1 MMKQGLNF
9 RMVSILHY
17 LFGFFLVVSFVSL
30 PLLLVM
36 SIIDITVGEGL
47 TSGIA
52 TLPIEFLQDVKVDLP
67 QHLGVAT
74 VLEGGLL
81 RLPLEDMTL
90 GWRIIV
96 ISQALIKY
104 ALGVFIIYILWSIFH
119 ALKVSMRD
127 QENVFLQ
134 GNITRIRIIGYI
146 FIFSAIVE
154 FAYRKIVQHFLVDT
168 LIVQGKDIS
177 FNLQFEFLDDIVLGL
192 IILVIA
198 QIYRVGTEIK
208 EEQQL
213 TV

>member
-1 MMKQGLNF
+1 MKKQRLNY
-9 RMVSILHY
+9 RMVSVLHY
-17 LFGFFLVVSFVSL
+17 LFGFFLVISFVSL

-52 TLPIEFLQDVKVDLP
+52 TLPIEFMQEVKVDLP
-67 QHLGVAT
+67 TQEGIVTA
-74 VLEGGLL
+74 LEGGLL
-81 RLPLEDMTL
+81 RLPLEKMSL
-90 GWRIIV
+90 GWRIVV
-96 ISQALIKY
+96 ITQALIKY
-104 ALGVFIIYILWSIFH
+104 ALGVFIIYILWSLFH

-134 GNITRIRIIGYI
+134 GNITRIRVIGYI
-146 FIFSAIVE
+146 FIISAIVE
-154 FAYRKIVQHFLVDT
+154 FLYRKLIQHFLVKAMS
-168 LIVQGKDIS
+168 VQNEEIAFS
-177 FNLQFEFLDDIVLGL
+177 LQLEFLDDIVLGL

-208 EEQQL
+208 EEQKL